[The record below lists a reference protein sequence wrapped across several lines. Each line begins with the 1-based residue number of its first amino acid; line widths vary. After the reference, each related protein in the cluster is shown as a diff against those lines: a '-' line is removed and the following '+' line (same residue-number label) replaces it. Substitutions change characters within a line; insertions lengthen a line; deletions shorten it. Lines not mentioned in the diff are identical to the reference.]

1 MEPSR
6 LPFCAIRPCDARLIW
21 NVGRTPDTLPRSSRV
36 THDADV
42 FLLALSF
49 SWLRTNAGRSI
60 RLPGAVLISTP
71 AARMSLMRVASG
83 KVVGGRVE
91 LEGDLP
97 EGATVTVL
105 ARDGDETFEAD
116 PEIEKVLLEAIAQCE
131 RGDTLPMSQILRELR
146 DRE

>member
-1 MEPSR
+1 
-6 LPFCAIRPCDARLIW
+6 
-21 NVGRTPDTLPRSSRV
+21 
-36 THDADV
+36 
-42 FLLALSF
+42 
-49 SWLRTNAGRSI
+49 
-60 RLPGAVLISTP
+60 
-71 AARMSLMRVASG
+71 MRVASG